1 MFSSETNNGR
11 IKQMRAVIQRV
22 KKARVE
28 VSGRTVGA
36 IGRGLL
42 ILLGIE
48 HSDSEEDAD
57 YLASKIIHVRI
68 FEDSDHKFNLSLAD
82 IKGEA
87 LVVSQFTLLADCRK
101 GRRPSFAAAA
111 APEQARRLYDY
122 FIGAVEKAS
131 IAAASGEFQASMQ
144 VFLVNDGPVTVLLD
158 SKKIF

>member
-1 MFSSETNNGR
+1 
-11 IKQMRAVIQRV
+11 MRAVIQRV
-22 KKARVE
+22 AEARVE
-28 VSGRTVGA
+28 VGGRIVGA

-48 HSDSEEDAD
+48 QSDSEDDAD
-57 YLASKIIHVRI
+57 YLCSKIIHLRI

-82 IKGEA
+82 TKGEA

-111 APEQARRLYDY
+111 APDQARRLYEY
-122 FIGAVEKAS
+122 FIGSVEKAS
-131 IAAASGEFQASMQ
+131 IAAASGEFQASME

-158 SKKIF
+158 SKKLF